1 MHQGQFTRLLP
12 WKWSR
17 SAYFPLAVLVL
28 AVFSGARPADA
39 SSTSAPAHTATVSG
53 GHFVVDGRPVQI
65 ISGEMHYS
73 RIPPAY
79 WRDRLLK
86 AKAMGLN
93 AITVYAFWNMH
104 EPHPGQWDFSGQ
116 SDVALFIRDAQQA
129 GLYVI
134 LRPGPYVCGEWSFG
148 GYPNWLLKDPTIQ
161 VRSLDPKYM
170 RAAEAYMDHLG
181 QQLKPLLWTN
191 GGPIIAVQVEN
202 EYGSYGKDKA
212 YLEAMKQVDM
222 NAGLGSV
229 VMYTGDGPGLW
240 GGTLPELPAAIDIG
254 PGDAQDGFKELLKFR
269 PNSQLMYA
277 AEFYPGWFDQWGKAH
292 ATGAPIAEQLKD
304 LNWIL
309 SQGYSVSLYMF
320 HGGTDWGFMNGA
332 NASGKS
338 FEPQTTSYDYAAPLD
353 EAGNPTPNYYA
364 LRNLFQK
371 FQPSVKLPAIPAS
384 VPLISVAPFTLKQSS
399 SLWKNLPA
407 ARHSED
413 PLHFEDFE
421 METGYMLYRTE
432 IHGPTKGTLD
442 IGGARDYAVVY
453 LDGKQIATL
462 DRRLGQHETNLV
474 VSGKSMRLDILVED
488 TGRINYGRQF
498 ATDRKGLIFPVLLN
512 GVKFE
517 GWDNYPLRMASAPIQ
532 HWSKAR
538 TSGPAFHQGTFNL
551 RTVGDTYLDVSALGK
566 GPIWVNGHAVGRV
579 WNIGPQQSD
588 YVPGCWLRK
597 GHNTV
602 TVFDLEDEDN
612 PEIFGKTHH
621 VYALHP

>member
-1 MHQGQFTRLLP
+1 
-12 WKWSR
+12 
-17 SAYFPLAVLVL
+17 
-28 AVFSGARPADA
+28 
-39 SSTSAPAHTATVSG
+39 
-53 GHFVVDGRPVQI
+53 
-65 ISGEMHYS
+65 
-73 RIPPAY
+73 
-79 WRDRLLK
+79 LK

-93 AITVYAFWNMH
+93 AVTVYAFWNMH

-116 SDVALFIRDAQQA
+116 YDVAQFIRTAQQV

-148 GYPNWLLKDPTIQ
+148 GYPNWLLKDPKIQ
-161 VRSLDPKYM
+161 VRSLDPEYM
-170 RAAEAYMDHLG
+170 KAAQAYMEHLG

-212 YLEAMKQVDM
+212 YLEAMKQIDI

-229 VMYTGDGPGLW
+229 VLYTGDGPGLW

-254 PGDAQDGFKELLKFR
+254 PGDAQDGFRELLKFR
-269 PNSQLMYA
+269 SNSQLMHA

-292 ATGAPIAEQLKD
+292 STGAPIADQLKD

-309 SQGYSVSLYMF
+309 SHGYSVSLYMF

-364 LRNLFQK
+364 LRDLFQK

-384 VPLISVAPFTLKQSS
+384 VPLISIASFSLKRSS
-399 SLWKNLPA
+399 SLWGNLPA
-407 ARHSED
+407 PRHSED

-421 METGYMLYRTE
+421 METGYMLYRTQ
-432 IHGPTKGTLD
+432 IHGPVKGMLD
-442 IGGARDYAVVY
+442 IGEAHDYAVVY
-453 LDGKQIATL
+453 LDGRQIATL
-462 DRRLGQHETNLV
+462 DRRLGQHAANLDIN
-474 VSGKSMRLDILVED
+474 GPTARLDILVED
-488 TGRINYGRQF
+488 TGRINYGHLF

-512 GVKFE
+512 GTKLQ
-517 GWDNYPLRMASAPIQ
+517 GWGNYPLRMASVPIQ
-532 HWSKAR
+532 HWSEAR
-538 TSGPAFHQGTFNL
+538 TSGPAFHEGTFNL
-551 RTVGDTYLDVSALGK
+551 SSVGDTYLDVSALGK
-566 GPIWVNGHAVGRV
+566 GLIWVNGHAVGRV

-588 YVPGCWLRK
+588 YVPGCWLHK
-597 GHNTV
+597 GRNTV
-602 TVFDLEDEDN
+602 TVFDLEDEN
-612 PEIFGKTHH
+612 NSEISGKTHH
-621 VYALHP
+621 VYAVHP

>member
-1 MHQGQFTRLLP
+1 M
-12 WKWSR
+12 
-17 SAYFPLAVLVL
+17 L
-28 AVFSGARPADA
+28 AVFFGARPTDA
-39 SSTSAPAHTATVSG
+39 SSASAPAHTVTVSD
-53 GHFVVDGRPVQI
+53 GHFVVDGKPVQI

-93 AITVYAFWNMH
+93 AVTVYAFWNMH

-116 SDVALFIRDAQQA
+116 YDVAQFIRDAQQV

-134 LRPGPYVCGEWSFG
+134 LRPGPYSCGEWSFG

-170 RAAEAYMDHLG
+170 RAAEAYMNHLG

-212 YLEAMKQVDM
+212 YLEAMKRMDV

-254 PGDAQDGFKELLKFR
+254 PGDAHDGFKELLKFR

-384 VPLISVAPFTLKQSS
+384 MPLISVAPFTLKQST

-413 PLHFEDFE
+413 PMHFEDFE

-432 IHGPTKGTLD
+432 IHGPIKGTLD

-474 VSGKSMRLDILVED
+474 VNRKSVQLDILVED

-512 GVKFE
+512 GVKLE
-517 GWDNYPLRMASAPIQ
+517 GWDNYPLRMASAPVQ

-538 TSGPAFHQGTFNL
+538 ISDPAFHRGTFNL
-551 RTVGDTYLDVSALGK
+551 NAVGDTYLDVSALGK
-566 GPIWVNGHAVGRV
+566 GLIWVNAHAIGRV

-588 YVPGCWLRK
+588 YVPGCWLHK
-597 GHNTV
+597 GRNTV

-612 PEIFGKTHH
+612 PEITGKTHH